1 MVDLTSSCSDLVT
14 SKENH
19 FLGAAGVAFV
29 DAEAAADAKE
39 ALLGASIGDVVLRD
53 HNLAFGRPLYD
64 HMPTNTLMIIGTPTD
79 EEGIEEVRS
88 MIEALPGVE
97 RHTPGECLN

>member
-1 MVDLTSSCSDLVT
+1 MTNKDQ
-14 SKENH
+14 E

-29 DAEAAADAKE
+29 DAQAAADAKE
-39 ALLGASIGDVVLRD
+39 ALLGSSIGDVILRD

-64 HMPTNTLMIIGTPTD
+64 EMPTRHLMIIGTPTD
-79 EEGIEEVRS
+79 EEGLEEVRT

-97 RHTPGECLN
+97 RYTIGECTPCF